1 MGWAG
6 VPRSQRDRDGGLT
19 GLATCLLPRHG
30 RCSLKAI
37 LALADGTIFE
47 GESVGIPGH
56 ALGEV
61 VFDTA
66 MVGYQQAF
74 TDPSLGGQI
83 LTLTYPL
90 IGNYGTNDDD
100 YESPQCQI
108 AGLVVKEICDVPSN
122 FRNTESLGD
131 FLTRH
136 KVVGIEG
143 VDTRA
148 LTRRLRNVG
157 VMMGAISTGETP
169 EEALRRI
176 GDNPGYGEMD
186 LVQQVST
193 PEPYEW
199 RPKNAPADDR
209 ERLKIAVIDYGIR
222 VSILRSLY
230 QLGCQPTVL
239 PCTVTADD
247 VLSGRPDG
255 VLLSPGPGAP
265 ERLRPQVETV
275 RGLLGSVPIFGICLG
290 NQLLGH
296 ALGGNTFKLKF
307 GHRGGNHPVRCE
319 LTGRV
324 RITSQNHGYAVDRD
338 SIAKTPAAVSQVSLN
353 DGTVEG
359 LECPELRAFSIQY
372 HAEASPGPLDSKG
385 IFGQF
390 VQRIREPDRW
400 EEIEPEV
407 C

>member
-1 MGWAG
+1 M
-6 VPRSQRDRDGGLT
+6 
-19 GLATCLLPRHG
+19 
-30 RCSLKAI
+30 KAI

-47 GESVGIPGH
+47 GESVGIAGR
-56 ALGEV
+56 ALGEI
-61 VFDTA
+61 VFSTG

-74 TDPSLGGQI
+74 TDPSFRGQI

-90 IGNYGTNDDD
+90 IGNYGTNDED

-108 AGLVVKEICDVPSN
+108 AGLIVKEICEAPSN

-157 VMMGAISTGETP
+157 VMMGAISTDETP
-169 EEALRRI
+169 EEALQRI
-176 GDNPGYGEMD
+176 KNNPGYGDTDFVE
-186 LVQQVST
+186 LVST
-193 PEPYEW
+193 PRPYRW
-199 RPKNAPADDR
+199 RPKNAGADHGD
-209 ERLKIAVIDYGIR
+209 RLKIAVIDYGIR
-222 VSILRSLY
+222 ISILRSLY
-230 QLGCQPTVL
+230 ELGCLPTVL
-239 PCTVTADD
+239 PCGVSADE
-247 VLSGRPDG
+247 VLALDPDG
-255 VLLSPGPGAP
+255 VLLSPGPGDPA
-265 ERLRPQVETV
+265 RLTPQVESV
-275 RGLLGSVPIFGICLG
+275 RGLLGKVPIMGICLG
-290 NQLLGH
+290 NQLLAT
-296 ALGGNTFKLKF
+296 ALGGKCFKLKF

-324 RITSQNHGYAVDRD
+324 RITSQNHGYAVHPD
-338 SIAKTPAAVSQVSLN
+338 SIARAPAIVAQVNLN

-359 LECPELRAFSIQY
+359 LECPDLRAFSIQY

-390 VQRIREPDRW
+390 VQRIREPERW
-400 EEIEPEV
+400 EQIESEV